1 MTVRARDPGENP
13 FEAIEA
19 EVHDYRV
26 VLWRP
31 QKPFAEHGTHVDAS
45 WSAEIHDVTAEDVHE
60 VIDWAND
67 KAGRDAIYTLYVLHD
82 HAEVGN
88 GKTLL
93 QIAGADPT
101 VSSDPPPP
109 YGFRRTQPLRD

>member
-1 MTVRARDPGENP
+1 MTVRFRDPGENP
-13 FEAIEA
+13 FEATEA
-19 EVHDYRV
+19 EAHDYRV
-26 VLWRP
+26 VFWRP
-31 QKPFAEHGTHVDAS
+31 QEPLDDHRTSEEVS

-60 VIDWAND
+60 VIERANE

-82 HAEVGN
+82 HAEMGN

-101 VSSDPPPP
+101 SAWSPPPP
-109 YGFRRTQPLRD
+109 DGFQRTHPLRD

>member
-1 MTVRARDPGENP
+1 MTIRFRDPGENP

-19 EVHDYRV
+19 EAHDYRV
-26 VLWRP
+26 VFWRP
-31 QKPFAEHGTHVDAS
+31 QGPLDDHRTVGEVN

-60 VIDWAND
+60 VIDWASD
-67 KAGRDAIYTLYVLHD
+67 KAARDAIYTLYVLHD
-82 HAEVGN
+82 HPEMDN

-101 VSSDPPPP
+101 STGSLPPPN
-109 YGFRRTQPLRD
+109 GFQRTHPRRD